1 MIGDVLTSSIL
12 FEAIRKKYP
21 EAELHYLIQPH
32 TRPVV
37 QNNPHIDKLVI
48 YDPALN
54 KNPVNF
60 LFFGKQIRK
69 EGYTHVIDI
78 YSKISTGII
87 SLLSGARCRL
97 SYHKKYTSYFYT
109 KTFAPVEEPATTA
122 GLAIENRMQFL
133 QGLQKNFPKHLRPKM
148 YLNNLQKQKAAEK
161 LKAGGISFEKPLIMC
176 GVLGSSKYKSYPSS
190 YMAALL
196 DKVVAQVKDCQILF
210 NYSPCQEK
218 EALEIYNN
226 CTSFTRSRIFLEL
239 YARELHD
246 FIANS
251 ATCDL
256 FIGNEGGAA
265 NIAKALQVPSFS
277 IHSPS
282 VKKVYWGIYE
292 DGENNVSVHVTD
304 FKPEVLSG
312 KSRQENPKNAAGFY
326 ELLTPNLIFAKLDP
340 FLQKIISKK
349 TEVKNL

>member
-12 FEAIRKKYP
+12 FEALRKRYP
-21 EAELHYLIQPH
+21 EADLHYLIQPH

-37 QNNPHIDKLVI
+37 QNNPFINKLVI

-54 KNPVNF
+54 RNPVNF
-60 LFFGKQIRK
+60 LHFGKQIRK

-87 SLLSGARCRL
+87 SLFSGASCRL
-97 SYHKKYTSYFYT
+97 SYRKKYTSYFYT
-109 KTFAPVEEPATTA
+109 KTFVPVKKPATSA

-133 QGLQKNFPKHLRPKM
+133 QGLQKNFPKHSRPKM

-161 LKAGGISFEKPLIMC
+161 LKEGGICFEKSLIMC
-176 GVLGSSKYKSYPSS
+176 GVLGSSKNKSYPSS

-196 DKVVAQVKDCQILF
+196 DKLVAQVKDCQILF

-218 EALEIYNN
+218 QALEIYNT
-226 CTSFTRSRIFLEL
+226 CSPVTRSSIFLEL
-239 YARELHD
+239 YARELQD
-246 FIANS
+246 FIANC
-251 ATCDL
+251 ANCDV

-265 NIAKALQVPSFS
+265 NIAKALEIPSFS

-282 VKKVYWGIYE
+282 VHKNYWGIYE
-292 DGENNVSVHVTD
+292 DGDQNVSVHLKD
-304 FKPEVLSG
+304 F
-312 KSRQENPKNAAGFY
+312 RQEELAGLSRKEIIRNTAGFY
-326 ELLTPNLIFAKLDP
+326 ELLEPNLIFAKLDP
-340 FLQKIISKK
+340 FLQRMISKK
-349 TEVKNL
+349 SKEK